1 MSNADVDWFYQEL
14 KDMGAQPAK
23 GSPYKNEW
31 VIDKS
36 KALELTKFF
45 AREFNIVKD
54 GGGWWH
60 HKTRWLTAR
69 FIGYRDKPDLYVSA
83 IPRTR

>member
-14 KDMGAQPAK
+14 KAIGGKPSTTGPFK
-23 GSPYKNEW
+23 SEW
-31 VIDKS
+31 VVDKAN
-36 KALELTKFF
+36 ALELTKFF

-54 GGGWWH
+54 GGGWWD

-69 FIGYRDKPDLYVSA
+69 FHGYRDKPDLYVSA